1 MSIQLE
7 QPNLRSEVDRIVEA
21 LFTLPADKVTAGDVL
36 INQMQEPTPPIT
48 HAQKIA
54 SQLKL
59 PIPKVAATI
68 DLLTAGNT
76 LPFIARYRKEATGG
90 LDEEQIAAI
99 MAALATLQALDER
112 RATVL
117 AAIAEQGKL
126 TPELQAQ
133 IEPRP
138 RAPSWK
144 TSTRPTSRSAAPA
157 PVSPANWVSSPWP
170 T

>member
-1 MSIQLE
+1 MMAIK
-7 QPNLRSEVDRIVEA
+7 P
-21 LFTLPADKVTAGDVL
+21 GDVL

-90 LDEEQIAAI
+90 LDEEQNRRDHGGAGHAPG
-99 MAALATLQALDER
+99 AGRAPRHRAGRHR
-112 RATVL
+112 RA
-117 AAIAEQGKL
+117 G
-126 TPELQAQ
+126 QAD
-133 IEPRP
+133 
-138 RAPSWK
+138 A
-144 TSTRPTSRSAAPA
+144 
-157 PVSPANWVSSPWP
+157 
-170 T
+170 